1 MRRLIG
7 MALVATMMALG
18 FAARAEESIV
28 DPAKVSDSLKAIF
41 QFGSAQT
48 KQALNQNTVTLITG
62 TIRSEEHTSE
72 LSHALTSRMPSSA

>member
-7 MALVATMMALG
+7 LALVATMMALG
-18 FAARAEESIV
+18 FAARAEQAEY

-48 KQALNQNTVTLITG
+48 KQAR
-62 TIRSEEHTSE
+62 IRT
-72 LSHALTSRMPSSA
+72 R